1 MVKVYKKLLAIQSE
15 LKAPK
20 TQYNNFGKYKYRNCE
35 DILEALKPI
44 LAKNLAVVTVSD
56 EVVPA
61 GERFYIK
68 ATAKITDAES
78 GESVETTAFARE
90 EYSKK
95 GMDGSQLTGSSSS
108 YARKYAL
115 NGLFAIDDTK
125 DADFQTEDSTDHK
138 KSLADYYKKVFA
150 DYYKRELKET
160 LANYCKKA
168 NTNPAEVKLMLTNE
182 LKVDFNKLDAEI
194 IKKMVVFLKEKMK
207 EVA

>member
-1 MVKVYKKLLAIQSE
+1 MVKVYKKLLAIQNE

-20 TQYNNFGKYKYRNCE
+20 AQYNNFGKYKYRNCE

-61 GERFYIK
+61 GERFYVK
-68 ATAKITDAES
+68 ATAKITDTES

-90 EYSKK
+90 EGSKK
-95 GMDGSQLTGSSSS
+95 GMDGSQLTGSFSS

-125 DADFQTEDSTDHK
+125 DADFQNEERKEYK
-138 KSLADYYKKVFA
+138 KAFSDYYKH
-150 DYYKRELKET
+150 ELK
-160 LANYCKKA
+160 AAVSDYCKKTSA
-168 NTNPAEVKLMLTNE
+168 DLSEVKLTLINK
-182 LKVDFNKLDAEI
+182 LHVDFSDLNEEDV
-194 IKKMVVFLKEKMK
+194 KKMTVLFYL
-207 EVA
+207 

>member
-20 TQYNNFGKYKYRNCE
+20 TQYNNFGRYKYRNCE

-44 LAKNLAVVTVSD
+44 LAKNMAVVTVSD
-56 EVVPA
+56 EIVTA
-61 GERFYIK
+61 DGRFYVK

-90 EYSKK
+90 EDSKK

-125 DADFQTEDSTDHK
+125 DADFQNEERKEYK
-138 KSLADYYKKVFA
+138 KAFSDYYKH
-150 DYYKRELKET
+150 ELKVVVSD
-160 LANYCKKA
+160 YCKKTSA
-168 NTNPAEVKLMLTNE
+168 DPSEVKLMLINK
-182 LKVDFNKLDAEI
+182 LHVDFSELNEED
-194 IKKMVVFLKEKMK
+194 IKKMTAFLKEKMK